1 MARFVRRKKMGMADW
16 TKWLPV
22 VMLPFGVLL
31 FETWLN
37 AEKLKKDYRMEELG
51 SRIAEL
57 DSTLGS
63 LKLDVAR
70 LETMDRIESE
80 APDMGLIEPQ
90 PSQIR
95 VVYYEEPPAPR
106 EFVELTAAP
115 PDLRP
120 LSAPPVSG
128 SEGETCTTEP
138 ASTRPSPSTG
148 AMARLCKAI
157 AGAYASCFG
166 HT

>member
-1 MARFVRRKKMGMADW
+1 MARFARRKKMSVADW

-22 VMLPFGVLL
+22 VMLPFGALL

-37 AEKLKKDYRMEELG
+37 AEKLKKDYRMEELN

-57 DSTLGS
+57 EGTLGS

-80 APDMGLIEPQ
+80 APNMGLIEPQ

-95 VVYYEEPPAPR
+95 VVYYDEPPAPL
-106 EFVELTAAP
+106 EPVELMAAP
-115 PDLRP
+115 PDPRP
-120 LSAPPVSG
+120 PAPPVSG
-128 SEGETCTTEP
+128 SEGEGCNTEP
-138 ASTRPSPSTG
+138 ASAQPSPSPG
-148 AMARLCKAI
+148 PMARLYKAI
-157 AGAYASCFG
+157 TVAYASCFG